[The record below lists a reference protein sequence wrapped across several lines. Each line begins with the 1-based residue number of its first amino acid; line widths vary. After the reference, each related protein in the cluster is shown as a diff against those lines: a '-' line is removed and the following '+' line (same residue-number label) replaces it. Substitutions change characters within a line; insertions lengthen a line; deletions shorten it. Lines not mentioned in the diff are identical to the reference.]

1 MHFLAAIVWPCDT
14 VDISG
19 AGCGTPVCRISSK
32 RFEVRG
38 IHDRVGSEQQDMT
51 LDSVSAAQRMTSRDL
66 PDGLGP
72 AVDDWAADLDR
83 TTRSGKGM
91 RSALFDAV
99 YTHAGGRDEAVRAA
113 ACQALE
119 LLHEAFLVHDDVAD
133 GDDHRRGRPNLQGRT
148 TTRGAEQ
155 GLSRETAAHVG
166 MVGGLL
172 GGDLLLVAAMGE
184 FARLPVPAPVL
195 HRAMAEVERAVVASI
210 AGEYADVHGA
220 AHGEPTT
227 QEHALAIGAAKTA
240 AYSVT
245 LPMVLG
251 VVLAGGPE
259 EMIPPLRETGR
270 HLGTAYQVVDDVL
283 GVFGD
288 PAVTGKSNEGD
299 LMRRAPTVLLAFA
312 STTDL
317 WPRVDAALG
326 GTDAGRPGPDPAAAR
341 ALLAE
346 CGARDHALGIA
357 EDLVTAARAALD
369 SPAVPHELR
378 SALDPHLAT
387 ALERT
392 R

>member
-1 MHFLAAIVWPCDT
+1 
-14 VDISG
+14 
-19 AGCGTPVCRISSK
+19 
-32 RFEVRG
+32 
-38 IHDRVGSEQQDMT
+38 MT
-51 LDSVSAAQRMTSRDL
+51 LASVTAAQRMTSRDL
-66 PDGLGP
+66 PEGLGP

-148 TTRGAEQ
+148 TTRAAEL
-155 GLSRETAAHVG
+155 GVPRETAAHVG

-184 FARLPVPAPVL
+184 FARLPVSAPVL

-227 QEHALAIGAAKTA
+227 QEHALSIGAAKTA

-259 EMIPPLRETGR
+259 DLIPPLRETGR
-270 HLGTAYQVVDDVL
+270 HLGTAYQVIDDVL

-299 LMRRAPTVLLAFA
+299 LVRRAPTVLLAFA
-312 STTDL
+312 AATEL
-317 WPRVDAALG
+317 WPRIDSALG
-326 GTDAGRPGPDPAAAR
+326 GTASGRADSGGADSGRADSGRADSGRADSDRSRPDPATAR
-341 ALLAE
+341 SLLAE
-346 CGARDHALGIA
+346 CGAREHALGIA

-369 SPAVPHELR
+369 SPAVPHALR
-378 SALDPHLAT
+378 GALDTHLAT

>member
-1 MHFLAAIVWPCDT
+1 MR
-14 VDISG
+14 
-19 AGCGTPVCRISSK
+19 RISSR
-32 RFEVRG
+32 RFGVRG
-38 IHDRVGSEQQDMT
+38 IQDRVGSEQQDMT
-51 LDSVSAAQRMTSRDL
+51 LDSVSAAQRMTARAL
-66 PDGLGP
+66 PEGLGP
-72 AVDDWAADLDR
+72 AVDDWTADLDA

-99 YTHAGGRDEAVRAA
+99 FTHSGGRDEAVRTAA
-113 ACQALE
+113 GQALE

-133 GDDHRRGRPNLQGRT
+133 GDDHRRGRPNLQGLT
-148 TTRGAEQ
+148 TTRGVEQ
-155 GLSRETAAHVG
+155 GLPRETAAHVG

-172 GGDLLLVAAMGE
+172 GGDLLLVAAMGQ
-184 FARLPVPAPVL
+184 FARLPVPGPVL
-195 HRAMAEVERAVVASI
+195 HRAMVEVESAVVASV
-210 AGEYADVHGA
+210 AGEYADVQGA
-220 AHGEPTT
+220 ARGEPIT

-259 EMIPPLRETGR
+259 EMIPPLREAGR

-299 LMRRAPTVLLAFA
+299 LVRRAPTVLLAHA
-312 STTDL
+312 ATTDL
-317 WPRVDAALG
+317 WPSIDAALG
-326 GTDAGRPGPDPAAAR
+326 EADPDPSAAR
-341 ALLAE
+341 SLLAE

-357 EDLVTAARAALD
+357 EDLVTASRAALD

-378 SALDPHLAT
+378 SALDHHLAT

>member
-1 MHFLAAIVWPCDT
+1 
-14 VDISG
+14 
-19 AGCGTPVCRISSK
+19 
-32 RFEVRG
+32 VRG
-38 IHDRVGSEQQDMT
+38 IHDAVGSELPDMT
-51 LDSVSAAQRMTSRDL
+51 LASVPAAQRMTSRDL
-66 PDGLGP
+66 PEGLGP
-72 AVDDWAADLDR
+72 AVDDLVADLNH

-99 YTHAGGRDEAVRAA
+99 YTGAGGRDETVRDA

-119 LLHEAFLVHDDVAD
+119 LLHEAFLVHDDLAD

-148 TTRGAEQ
+148 TTRAA
-155 GLSRETAAHVG
+155 GLGMPRESAAHVG

-184 FARLPVPAPVL
+184 FARLPVPAPVV
-195 HRAMAEVERAVVASI
+195 HRAMEEIERAVVASI

-245 LPMVLG
+245 LPLVLG

-270 HLGTAYQVVDDVL
+270 HLGTAYQVIDDVL

-299 LMRRAPTVLLAFA
+299 LVRRAPTVLLAFA
-312 STTDL
+312 ATTEL
-317 WPRVDAALG
+317 WPRIDSALG
-326 GTDAGRPGPDPAAAR
+326 GTDSDHADPAHAAPDPATAR
-341 ALLAE
+341 SLLAE
-346 CGARDHALGIA
+346 CGAREHALGIA
-357 EDLVTAARAALD
+357 EDLVTAARATLD
-369 SPAVPHELR
+369 SPAVPHDLR
-378 SALDPHLAT
+378 AALDPHLAT